1 MKQKIKSTHKDA
13 PDGDLANIAY
23 RIVESLKDNPHYL
36 NPAPALAVVE
46 TALQEY
52 RDAMVNASGKDKAMV
67 SVKNDKREVLRALI
81 TELGNYVT
89 ETSQGDK
96 SQLLTS
102 GFDLA
107 RQKGQFVLPQID
119 KLSVEIGPPGEA
131 VTRVK
136 KVPGAKAYVHQYTTE
151 PDKGESGWVSYTS
164 TDRQYRFV
172 KLESAVRHW
181 FRVIAVGVG
190 GQQVL
195 SGIES
200 RIIQ

>member
-1 MKQKIKSTHKDA
+1 MKQKIKSTHKNA

-23 RIVESLKDNPHYL
+23 RIVESLKDNPHYP
-36 NPAPALAVVE
+36 NPAPALVVVE

-67 SVKNDKREVLRALI
+67 SVKNDKREVLRVLI
-81 TELGNYVT
+81 TELANYVT

-107 RQKGQFVLPQID
+107 RHKGQFVLPPIER
-119 KLSVEIGPPGEA
+119 LTVEIGPPGEA
-131 VTRVK
+131 VTSIK
-136 KVPGAKAYVHQYTTE
+136 KIPGARAYVHQYTTQ
-151 PDKGESGWVSYTS
+151 PDKGESSWVSYTT

-181 FRVIAVGVG
+181 FRVIAIGFG

>member
-1 MKQKIKSTHKDA
+1 MKQKIKLTHMVA
-13 PDGDLANIAY
+13 SDGNLANIAY
-23 RIVESLKDNPHYL
+23 RIVESLKDNPHYP

-52 RDAMVNASGKDKAMV
+52 RDALVNASGKDKAMV
-67 SVKNDKREVLRALI
+67 SVKNDKREVLRVLI
-81 TELGNYVT
+81 TELANYVT
-89 ETSQGDK
+89 ATSQGNK

-107 RQKGQFVLPQID
+107 KQKGQFVLPPID
-119 KLSVEIGPPGEA
+119 KLAVEIGPPGEA
-131 VTRVK
+131 ITRVK
-136 KVPGAKAYVHQYTTE
+136 KVHGAKAYVHQYTTE
-151 PDKGESGWVSYTS
+151 PDKGEGGWVSYTS

-181 FRVIAVGVG
+181 FRVIAVGFG

>member
-1 MKQKIKSTHKDA
+1 MKQKIKLRHKLA
-13 PDGDLANIAY
+13 RDGELANIAY
-23 RIVESLKDNPHYL
+23 RIVESLKDNPHYP
-36 NPAPALAVVE
+36 NPTPALAVIE

-52 RDAMVNASGKDKAMV
+52 RDAMVNASGKDKARV
-67 SVKNDKREVLRALI
+67 SVKNDKREVLRALL

-89 ETSQGDK
+89 EASEGDK
-96 SQLLTS
+96 SRLLTS

-107 RQKGQFVLPQID
+107 RQKGESVLPPIER
-119 KLSVEIGPPGEA
+119 LTVEIGPPGEA
-131 VTRVK
+131 VTSIK
-136 KVPGAKAYVHQYTTE
+136 KIPGARAYVHQYTTQ
-151 PDKGESGWVSYTS
+151 PDKGENGWVSYTS

-181 FRVIAVGVG
+181 FRVIAVGIG
-190 GQQVL
+190 GQQVT